1 MTRSTVGRTFTR
13 HRRQKGALAFIVAP
27 ALLLSWTAAT
37 PEAAAQTPY
46 RADPATKF
54 LGNVWSA
61 AQLEGFTDYWDQVT
75 PENAG
80 KWAPLEPV
88 RDQLNWEPLDAAY
101 ALAKDNG
108 LPFRFHTLVWGN
120 QQPNWVRSLSPEE
133 QLEELTERYAQIAA
147 RYPSL
152 DYVEVVNE
160 PMNDPPRQRN
170 EDDAA
175 SGNYY
180 EALGGAGST
189 GWDWILTAY
198 RMAREHFP
206 DSKLVINEYN
216 VTNSEESTE
225 RYLSIVRLLQ
235 AENLID
241 VVAVQGHAF
250 STTVDA
256 AITKQNLDRL
266 ASTGL
271 PLMITEFEID
281 GPTDEAQ
288 LADYQRVFPVLWE
301 HPSVV
306 GVTFWG
312 WRPGM
317 WRTREQAYL
326 VREDGTPRPALE
338 WLMEYVAGTRGE
350 AR

>member
-1 MTRSTVGRTFTR
+1 MTQSTVGTTSNR
-13 HRRQKGALAFIVAP
+13 HLRQGRARALIVAP
-27 ALLLSWTAAT
+27 ALLLTWAASS
-37 PEAAAQTPY
+37 PDAAAQTPY
-46 RADPATKF
+46 QADPATKF
-54 LGNVWSA
+54 LGNVWSRP
-61 AQLEGFTDYWDQVT
+61 QLEGFTDHWDQVT

-88 RDQLNWEPLDAAY
+88 RDQLNWGPLDEAY

-108 LPFRFHTLVWGN
+108 FPFRFHTLVWGN
-120 QQPNWVRSLSPEE
+120 QQPAWVRELPPEE
-133 QLEELTERYAQIAA
+133 QLEELTERYAQIAE

-160 PMNDPPRQRN
+160 PMNDPPRDRN
-170 EDDAA
+170 ENDTE

-180 EALGGAGST
+180 EALGGAGAT
-189 GWDWILTAY
+189 GWDWILTAF

-206 DSKLVINEYN
+206 DSKLVMNEYN

-225 RYLSIVRLLQ
+225 RYLSIVKLLQ
-235 AENLID
+235 EEDLID

-256 AITKQNLDRL
+256 EITKRNLDRL
-266 ASTGL
+266 ASAGL

-288 LADYQRVFPVLWE
+288 LAEYQRVFPVLWE
-301 HPSVV
+301 HPSVI

-317 WRTREQAYL
+317 WRTRQQAYL
-326 VREDGTPRPALE
+326 VGEDGSPRPALL
-338 WLMEYVAGTRGE
+338 WLKEYVAGTRGGSQ
-350 AR
+350 

>member
-1 MTRSTVGRTFTR
+1 MTRSIIGSVPAPYDCWRVTR
-13 HRRQKGALAFIVAP
+13 ALIAP
-27 ALLLSWTAAT
+27 ALLLGWAVTA
-37 PEAAAQTPY
+37 PGLEAQTPY
-46 RADPATKF
+46 QADPATKF
-54 LGNVWSA
+54 LGNVWSS

-75 PENAG
+75 PENGG

-88 RDQLNWEPLDAAY
+88 RDELNWEPLDQAY

-108 LPFRFHTLVWGN
+108 FPFRFHTLVWGN
-120 QQPNWVRSLSPEE
+120 QQPAWVRELPPEE
-133 QLEELTERYAQIAA
+133 QLEELTERYAQIAE
-147 RYPSL
+147 RYASL

-160 PMNDPPRQRN
+160 PMNDPPRERDEN
-170 EDDAA
+170 DTD

-189 GWDWILTAY
+189 GWDWVLTAY
-198 RMAREHFP
+198 RMAREYFP

-225 RYLSIVRLLQ
+225 RYLDLVKLLQ
-235 AENLID
+235 AEDLID

-250 STTVDA
+250 STTVDTA
-256 AITKQNLDRL
+256 VTRRNLDRL

-271 PLMITEFEID
+271 ALMITEFEID
-281 GPTDEAQ
+281 GPTDEVQ
-288 LADYQRVFPVLWE
+288 LADYQRIFPVLWE

-306 GVTFWG
+306 GITFWG

-317 WRTREQAYL
+317 WRTRQQAYL
-326 VREDGTPRPALE
+326 VREDGSARPALE
-338 WLMEYVAGTRGE
+338 WLTEYVAETRAGS
-350 AR
+350 R